1 MAEQKAICIDSKVA
15 PQPGNYLIYSFGI
28 GGEWSFD
35 EQMERYGCQVYAIDP
50 LMGLDQHDHSPAIHF
65 YNWGLS
71 NRDEFNIYENWT
83 VRSLLPIYETLSSDR
98 LKRLSPPSKKL
109 FISKTFHRSSSLGQ
123 QFLFFPGGKI
133 EHTVSLPIQRLTS
146 FFISIVLRNK

>member
-1 MAEQKAICIDSKVA
+1 MVVRRADGPVWLSSLRIRSLDGPGPAR
-15 PQPGNYLIYSFGI
+15 PQPS
-28 GGEWSFD
+28 
-35 EQMERYGCQVYAIDP
+35 
-50 LMGLDQHDHSPAIHF
+50 IHF

-83 VRSLLPIYETLSSDR
+83 VRSLLSIYETLSSDR

-109 FISKTFHRSSSLGQ
+109 CISKNFHRSSSLGQ

>member
-1 MAEQKAICIDSKVA
+1 
-15 PQPGNYLIYSFGI
+15 
-28 GGEWSFD
+28 
-35 EQMERYGCQVYAIDP
+35 MERYGCQVYAIDP
-50 LMGLDQHDHSPAIHF
+50 LMALDQHDHSPAIHF

-133 EHTVSLPIQRLTS
+133 EHTVSLPIQRLPS
-146 FFISIVLRNK
+146 FSISIVLRNK